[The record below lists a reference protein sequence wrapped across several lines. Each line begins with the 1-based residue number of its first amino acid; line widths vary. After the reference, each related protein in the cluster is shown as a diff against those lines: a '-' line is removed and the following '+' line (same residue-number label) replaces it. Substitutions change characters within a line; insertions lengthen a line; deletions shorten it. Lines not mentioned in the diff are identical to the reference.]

1 LRVRPE
7 AERNVKNWIKI
18 EGRERRHKI
27 IRKKI
32 IGTKERP
39 RLSVYRS
46 LSHFYAQ
53 VIDDVE
59 GKTLVAVSTL
69 SPDVKELIKKDA
81 GNVKGAV
88 ALGTTLAEMCKK
100 QGVTKVV
107 FDRSGYLYH
116 GRIKALAD
124 AARKGGLQF

>member
-1 LRVRPE
+1 M
-7 AERNVKNWIKI
+7 NKWIKI

-32 IGTKERP
+32 SGTKDKP

-46 LSHFYAQ
+46 LNHFYAQ
-53 VIDDVE
+53 IVDDLN
-59 GKTLVAVSTL
+59 GNTLVSLSTY
-69 SPDVKELIKKDA
+69 SPELKEALKKDA
-81 GNVKGAV
+81 GNVKGAS
-88 ALGTTLAEMCKK
+88 ALGSALAEACKK
-100 QGVTKVV
+100 KGISKVV

-116 GRIKALAD
+116 GRVKALAE

>member
-1 LRVRPE
+1 M
-7 AERNVKNWIKI
+7 KNWIKI

-32 IGTKERP
+32 IGTNERP

-46 LSHFYAQ
+46 LSHLYAQ
-53 VIDDVE
+53 IINDVDA
-59 GKTLVAVSTL
+59 KTIVSLSTL
-69 SPDVKELIKKDA
+69 SPDVKEMIKNDA
-81 GNVKGAV
+81 GNVKGAI
-88 ALGTTLAEMCKK
+88 ALGTALAQTCMKK
-100 QGVTKVV
+100 GVTKVV

>member
-1 LRVRPE
+1 M
-7 AERNVKNWIKI
+7 KNWIKI

-32 IGTKERP
+32 VGTNERP

-46 LSHFYAQ
+46 LGHLYAQ
-53 VIDDVE
+53 IINDVDS
-59 GKTLVAVSTL
+59 KTILSLSTL
-69 SPDVKELIKKDA
+69 SPDVRDTIKKDA

-88 ALGTTLAEMCKK
+88 ALGTALAETCKK
-100 QGVTKVV
+100 KGVTKVV

-116 GRIKALAD
+116 GRIKALAE
-124 AARKGGLQF
+124 AARKAGLKF